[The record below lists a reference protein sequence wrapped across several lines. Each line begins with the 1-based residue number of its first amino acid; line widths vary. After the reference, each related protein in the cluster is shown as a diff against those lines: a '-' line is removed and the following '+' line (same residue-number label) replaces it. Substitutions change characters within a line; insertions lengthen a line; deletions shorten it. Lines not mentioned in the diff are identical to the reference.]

1 MRRTLGLLAAAATLL
16 SCPAGEAGDHI
27 AAPAAVEAR
36 LAEAS
41 AARAEN
47 LAAVDGALTSPLAR
61 EAASSVGADVD
72 QLRAAV
78 PSLSDAELADLAAR
92 AAALE
97 ADPVAGMD
105 RQMRLLIMIGLIL
118 VIIIL
123 VLAIVD

>member
-1 MRRTLGLLAAAATLL
+1 MRRTLALLAAAATLL
-16 SCPAGEAGDHI
+16 SCPAGEAADHI

-36 LAEAS
+36 LAEA
-41 AARAEN
+41 AARRAEN
-47 LAAVDGALTSPLAR
+47 LATVDGLLATPLAR
-61 EAASSVGADVD
+61 DAAASLGADVGA
-72 QLRAAV
+72 LRAAV
-78 PSLSDAELADLAAR
+78 PSLSDAELSDLAAR

-118 VIIIL
+118 VIIIM